1 MLIQKYKDKFFGAY
15 LTDVRPYDNYQASF
29 YSGGCSLSL
38 VLAIDPSQN
47 MSFAGVPSV
56 GQDASVVFNN
66 YSITGKVNE
75 ILNLTVDSQKITFGE
90 NGGYQYT
97 DKDYSN
103 YKFIRITIQ
112 NTVLA
117 PTTSDPI
124 LGQVVYKAN
133 ISIFNAEGYIVVNT
147 ENGNNYTGSYDLIWN
162 SNNYAH
168 NLSVKK
174 HTASSGQTFY
184 DAAPTILASSDF
196 SALPPKGS
204 TVSGSASSGGSS
216 AVPVPTT
223 TTTTTTGAGS
233 ATTTVPATPTPPPP
247 PPSIKAYNA
256 QISNCGAVYIKGGII
271 RCVRNAPTQA
281 IIHLVEDANAGSFKY
296 PGNGAAIS
304 FYIDGISFKG
314 TATNYKRYN
323 ASSEPIA
330 IYELLAE
337 ATDDLTISDKL
348 LGDPSGPTN
357 VNVYINE
364 NGTQDA
370 ILNANGISFGTSKFE
385 YITAGFLNNPPTN
398 YGTSVSWNS
407 FAQNASSLSISSL
420 VYKSH
425 TYVGPNVENLQ
436 FDKTVTTPV
445 INVYAKTT
453 SSTAPASIPS
463 PTAGGTSSTTT
474 TTTGTGSSAVTT
486 TTTSNLNAF
495 GAGTVVT
502 VSPNLQNLPG
512 GTTTTTEVVNG
523 LTTTTTVTVDVLA
536 NKVTKTVSTT
546 FKPSLNSNPGMA
558 QKRRS
563 LMGIPNDF
571 QGAIDPT
578 IAFPSVQIPP
588 KFGNSQ
594 SGVFF
599 QANVSPTS
607 FDLDPYFFFTD
618 NIVFQTGVDKQL
630 RPLYGSGNAYKNDFS
645 IVAKD
650 GYSDGVNINIKKVP
664 YNNNVRSMGIRGP
677 VILSGWGYDSRG
689 LPVPNGSNETVQTGV
704 YTDPKSGK
712 QTPLYGLDPSGQYK
726 FNPKTPTRRNLWK
739 TGPVDLRW
747 HEERK
752 VWVGGQ
758 EMLEGYLL
766 EDLSPNGVT
775 NGASAIAKMSVRR
788 VINDK
793 GLVGQNEF
801 ITVTSRDPNLS
812 ASSGAYIMVVDINY
826 EWRPIYVGC

>member
-1 MLIQKYKDKFFGAY
+1 MIRKYVDLFHGTYLIDQITSIGFN
-15 LTDVRPYDNYQASF
+15 T
-29 YSGGCSLSL
+29 GGCTFSAL
-38 VLAIDPSQN
+38 LAIDPSIGMNFDQIKVGN
-47 MSFAGVPSV
+47 PTTFSDYTGHFYINGVI
-56 GQDASVVFNN
+56 NR
-66 YSITGKVNE
+66 ITPYDYK
-75 ILNLTVDSQKITFGE
+75 D
-90 NGGYQYT
+90 YQY
-97 DKDYSN
+97 DYSN
-103 YKFIRITIQ
+103 YKFMIVDI
-112 NTVLA
+112 VS
-117 PTTSDPI
+117 TTRTT
-124 LGQVVYKAN
+124 N
-133 ISIFNAEGYIVVNT
+133 ISPIGDFEYAGIYCDGSKYGYIRLKSPSSLDPTNINFTQNITQDNAYLNSSYVIRQYHLKYYYLSTLIFDNSTFSKLEPKGIIVV
-147 ENGNNYTGSYDLIWN
+147 GSP
-162 SNNYAH
+162 
-168 NLSVKK
+168 
-174 HTASSGQTFY
+174 TSSG
-184 DAAPTILASSDF
+184 P
-196 SALPPKGS
+196 SA
-204 TVSGSASSGGSS
+204 T
-216 AVPVPTT
+216 PVPTVAPQA
-223 TTTTTTGAGS
+223 TGTS
-233 ATTTVPATPTPPPP
+233 ASGITAPLPVPIVSTPPPP
-247 PPSIKAYNA
+247 PPSTKAYNA
-256 QISNCGAVYIKGGII
+256 QISNCGASYIKGGII
-271 RCVRNAPTQA
+271 TCDNTKTKA

-296 PGNGAAIS
+296 PGNGAPIS

-314 TATNYKRYN
+314 NATSYKRYN
-323 ASSEPIA
+323 ASSDPIA
-330 IYELLAE
+330 IYEISAE
-337 ATDDLTISDKL
+337 GLDDITISDKL
-348 LGDPSGPTN
+348 LGDTTGAVN

-370 ILNANGISFGTSKFE
+370 ILNPSGISFGTSKFQ
-385 YITAGFLNNPPTN
+385 YITTGFLNNPPTN
-398 YGTSVSWNS
+398 YGTIVSWNS

-436 FDKTVTTPV
+436 FDKTIITPV
-445 INVYAKTT
+445 INVYAKSTTATAST
-453 SSTAPASIPS
+453 SSPNTGSGSI
-463 PTAGGTSSTTT
+463 TTT

-512 GTTTTTEVVNG
+512 GTTTTTELVNG

-563 LMGIPNDF
+563 LMGIPDNF

-578 IAFPSVQIPP
+578 IAFPSVQMPP

-607 FDLDPYFFFTD
+607 FDLDPYFFFTE
-618 NIVFQTGVDKQL
+618 NTVFQTGVDKQL

-712 QTPLYGLDPSGQYK
+712 KTPLYGLDPSGQYK
-726 FNPKTPTRRNLWK
+726 FNPKTSTRRNLWK

-747 HEERK
+747 HDERK